1 MKRKTQVEFSKKTV
15 REAFCRL
22 VKKYDFE
29 KITISQVA
37 AEAGI
42 SRATF
47 YRHFDTL
54 ESIVKYTVDSI
65 SQEGVDR
72 LSELESPTLEDLIRW
87 RLEVARDLRYLTD
100 FEEHPAIKGILETV
114 LPEKLQNFSHILD
127 FQTPYKFTFN
137 QAGFKAV
144 ISQWAK
150 NGYVETVDEMSA
162 IVIDLI
168 GSYQPKDN

>member
-54 ESIVKYTVDSI
+54 GSIVKYTVDSI

-72 LSELESPTLEDLIRW
+72 LSALESPTLEDLIRW

-127 FQTPYKFTFN
+127 FQTPYKFIFN
-137 QAGFKAV
+137 QAGFQAV

-162 IVIDLI
+162 IIMDLL
-168 GSYQPKDN
+168 GSYQTKDT

>member
-1 MKRKTQVEFSKKTV
+1 MKRKTQVDFSKKTIS
-15 REAFCRL
+15 EAFCRL

-65 SQEGVDR
+65 TQEGIDR
-72 LSELESPTLEDLIRW
+72 LAELESPTLEDLIRW
-87 RLEVARDLRYLTD
+87 RLEVARDLRYLID
-100 FEEHPAIKGILETV
+100 LEEHPAIKGILESI
-114 LPEKLQNFSHILD
+114 LPARLENFGHILD

-137 QAGFKAV
+137 QAGFQAV
-144 ISQWAK
+144 ISQWANK
-150 NGYVETVDEMSA
+150 GYIETVDEMST
-162 IVIDLI
+162 IILDLI
-168 GSYQPKDN
+168 GTYPPKDS